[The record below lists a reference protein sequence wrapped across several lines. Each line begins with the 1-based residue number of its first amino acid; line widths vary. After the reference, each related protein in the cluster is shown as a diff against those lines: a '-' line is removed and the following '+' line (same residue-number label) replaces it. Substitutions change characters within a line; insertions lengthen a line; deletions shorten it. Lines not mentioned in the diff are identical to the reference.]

1 MQHYVEVWLNGR
13 LVDTLLWPPYRIE
26 LTKHLKA
33 GDNELALIVSNSIAN
48 RFAWDLWGTR
58 GAGKPEP
65 SGILGPVRLADRKDL
80 MATAHTD
87 IVAYVRRDL

>member
-26 LTKHLKA
+26 LTKHLKE
-33 GDNELALIVSNSIAN
+33 GDNELTLIVSNSIAN

-65 SGILGPVRLADRKDL
+65 SGILGPVKLLAE
-80 MATAHTD
+80 
-87 IVAYVRRDL
+87 RD